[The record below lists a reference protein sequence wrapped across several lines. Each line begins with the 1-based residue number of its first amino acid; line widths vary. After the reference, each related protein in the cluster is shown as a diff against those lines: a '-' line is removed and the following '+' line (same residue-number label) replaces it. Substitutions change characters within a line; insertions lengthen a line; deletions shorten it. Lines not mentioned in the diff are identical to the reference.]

1 MKALK
6 TSLFKVLVRINK
18 VLLPSYYQK
27 DPMKLTT
34 FEKAVTGYRYWV
46 LTNSLQ

>member
-6 TSLFKVLVRINK
+6 TSLFKALVKINK
-18 VLLPSYYQK
+18 ILLPSYYQK

-34 FEKAVTGYRYWV
+34 FQKAIIGYRYWV
-46 LTNSLQ
+46 LTNSLR

>member
-6 TSLFKVLVRINK
+6 TSLFKALVKINK
-18 VLLPSYYQK
+18 ILLPSYYHK

-34 FEKAVTGYRYWV
+34 FQKAIIGYRYWV
-46 LTNSLQ
+46 LTNALR

>member
-6 TSLFKVLVRINK
+6 TSFFKILVSINK
-18 VLLPSYYQK
+18 VLLPSYYKK
-27 DPMKLTT
+27 DPIKLTT

-46 LTNSLQ
+46 LTNSLR